1 MQILKETCILKEKK
15 RIVIKVGTS
24 TLSHDGRGLNFRN
37 IDMLART
44 LADINNKGH
53 EVILVSSGAIGAGCG
68 KLNLTERPVDLR
80 LKQAVAAV
88 GQCELMHIYDKFFG
102 DYGVTVGQ
110 ILLTR
115 DDVDRPNVK
124 QNLLGTFEALLELG
138 VIPVVNENDSV
149 CIEEIESEHK
159 VFGDNDTLSA
169 VVAILVSADLL
180 VILSDIDGLYDSDPK
195 INGGARLI
203 PIVETIDDS
212 VISLA
217 GGAGSS
223 FGTGGMATKLTAAAL
238 AVENGIDMVIT
249 NGSVPQSLYTILDGG
264 SAGTLFRKKSIRK
277 KRDSV

>member
-1 MQILKETCILKEKK
+1 MKNRHSASTEGDVILEDRK

-24 TLSHDGRGLNFRN
+24 TLSHEGRGLNFRN
-37 IDMLART
+37 IDLLART

-68 KLNLTERPVDLR
+68 KLNLKKRPVDLR

-124 QNLLGTFEALLELG
+124 QNLLGTFEALLDMG

-149 CIEEIESEHK
+149 CIEEIETEHK

-169 VVAILVSADLL
+169 VVAILVSADIL

-195 INGGARLI
+195 TNNGARLI
-203 PIVETIDDS
+203 PVVETIDDT
-212 VISLA
+212 VVARA

-238 AVENGIDMVIT
+238 ANENGIDMVIT
-249 NGSVPQSLYTILDGG
+249 NGSAPENLYTVLDGG
-264 SAGTLFRKKSIRK
+264 CAGTLFKKK
-277 KRDSV
+277 AF